1 MSADRHEVFMQRA
14 LNLARKGWGRT
25 HPNPMVGAVIVHQD
39 RVIGEGYHLRAGEN
53 HAEVNAL
60 ADTVKPLP
68 REATLYITLEPCS
81 TQGKTAPCTDAI
93 LKSGL
98 AHVVVGAIDPF
109 PKHRGRGISVL
120 REAGLQV
127 ETGVFEAECTDLN
140 LLYNHWVSRNAS
152 LIAGKVATSID
163 GRIALKSGE
172 SKWIT
177 GSAARAD
184 VMKWRRLF
192 PAIAVGSGTVK
203 SDNPQLTSRMDDEEW
218 CARRLIFDRSLST
231 LRHPLPSVYDDG
243 FCDRTTVIADASA
256 DDDKVG
262 KLRELGIR
270 IWRYSHPY
278 DAAFWPWLRK
288 KLHQAGLLGVLC
300 EGGSR
305 LLSAMLA
312 ARELDYFFAYRA
324 PTIFGDVEAVP
335 SFSGREVIVMSD
347 SIKLRT
353 VRHNQLDDDQLM
365 RGFVVYPES

>member
-1 MSADRHEVFMQRA
+1 MFEV
-14 LNLARKGWGRT
+14 
-25 HPNPMVGAVIVHQD
+25 
-39 RVIGEGYHLRAGEN
+39 
-53 HAEVNAL
+53 
-60 ADTVKPLP
+60 
-68 REATLYITLEPCS
+68 
-81 TQGKTAPCTDAI
+81 
-93 LKSGL
+93 
-98 AHVVVGAIDPF
+98 
-109 PKHRGRGISVL
+109 
-120 REAGLQV
+120 
-127 ETGVFEAECTDLN
+127 ECTDLN

-231 LRHPLPSVYDDG
+231 LRHPLPGVYDDD

-256 DDDKVG
+256 DDDKVER
-262 KLRELGIR
+262 LRELGIR
-270 IWRYSHPY
+270 IWRYSHSY